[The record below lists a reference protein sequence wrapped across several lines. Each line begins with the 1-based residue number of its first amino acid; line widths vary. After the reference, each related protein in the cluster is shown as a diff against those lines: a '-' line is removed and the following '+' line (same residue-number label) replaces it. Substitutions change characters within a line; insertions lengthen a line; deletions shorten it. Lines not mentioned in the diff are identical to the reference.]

1 MSTRRPPGAV
11 CGPGAGAGETMR
23 ARRVAVRVVQGAVA
37 LASVLVLVATG
48 YGYAVVRQVSD
59 GLVTSEALG
68 EPAPP
73 RGLDEAFTA
82 LLVGIDSRTDAAG
95 NPLPP
100 AVLAELRAG
109 EDEGQFNTDTIILLH
124 VPAGPDPGASAISIP
139 RDAFVL
145 IAGTDRPHKINSA
158 YRRGMD
164 TVEGTERQQREAGR
178 QVLVRTVEQLTGIE
192 VDHFAE
198 INLAG
203 FVEITEAI
211 GGIPVCLNAPVR
223 EERSGVDLPAGYQLV
238 SGADAL
244 AFVRQR
250 RDLPG
255 GDLDRVTRQQA
266 FLAGVARSALGG
278 TLSDPAGLNQLVA
291 TVTRYVVLDRGWD
304 LDRLVAQLRRAAGR
318 DIAFRTIPTG
328 RPDLVTPV
336 DGVAVEV
343 DPEQVREFVAGIV
356 GPDDVRLSGPSAST
370 PTPTPT
376 EQGAPPT
383 VRSTPVPLG
392 PAATSPAT
400 SPAAGATGSATP
412 APADITA
419 ASVPCVD

>member
-1 MSTRRPPGAV
+1 
-11 CGPGAGAGETMR
+11 MR

-109 EDEGQFNTDTIILLH
+109 KDEGQFNTDTIILLH

-139 RDAFVL
+139 RDAFVR

-278 TLSDPAGLNQLVA
+278 TLSDPAGLNRLVD

-304 LDRLVAQLRRAAGR
+304 LDRIVAQLRRAAGR

-356 GPDDVRLSGPSAST
+356 GPDDVRLSGPTAST
-370 PTPTPT
+370 PIPTPTPT

-392 PAATSPAT
+392 PAATSPAPP
-400 SPAAGATGSATP
+400 PAAGATGSATP